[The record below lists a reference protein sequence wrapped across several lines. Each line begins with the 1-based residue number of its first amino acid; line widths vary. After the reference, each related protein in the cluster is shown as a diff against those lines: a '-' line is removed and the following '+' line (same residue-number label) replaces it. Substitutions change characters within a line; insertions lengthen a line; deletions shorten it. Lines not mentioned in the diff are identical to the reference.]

1 MDSRISRY
9 DPSENPIVLEVHN
22 AAKIF
27 PGNIMAVEDA
37 SLEIRRGEVHC
48 LLGANGAGKSTLLK
62 IIAGANTLTRGSLI
76 LDGVNRRFRSPH
88 EAAMAG
94 VSMIYQELD
103 LVPQLTVA
111 QNMLLG
117 RVPRRFGLVDHA
129 RRLRIA
135 EAALARVGAG
145 FRATDIVG
153 SLSIANQQLTAIA
166 RSLTMDAKVIIM
178 DEPSAALNETEL
190 VRVFEVIRQ
199 LSAQGVA
206 ILYVSHR
213 LAEIRAIGH
222 RVTVLRNGRTIDTFD
237 VANTS
242 EQALVEAVL
251 GRNQALLER
260 QPRNTAPGAMALDVR
275 RLHGPHG
282 LRIENL
288 CLRRGEIVGLSGLN
302 GSGRTTLLKALFG
315 DAGFEGEVM
324 LGERAYRPKS
334 PADAI
339 RQGVALVPEDRKTQ
353 GLVLDS
359 AIYRNAMLPSLRRRK
374 LLTHGRMRQTAHP
387 ALASLS
393 TRYTAL
399 EQPVRQLSGGNQQ
412 KVVFAKWLIEGST
425 ILLLDEPSRG
435 LDVGAKAELYAL
447 VRDLADAGAAV
458 LVASSELDEIYVNC
472 DHIWVLHEGRNIA
485 RFDPNT
491 ASRDEILRAGLVGT
505 HEPAG
510 AAHAPLANA
519 TSENATAENATTEK
533 LSVRETP

>member
-1 MDSRISRY
+1 MDTSGT
-9 DPSENPIVLEVHN
+9 DPRPIVLEVHN
-22 AAKIF
+22 AAKVF
-27 PGNIMAVEDA
+27 PGNIVALEGA

-62 IIAGANTLTRGSLI
+62 IIAGANTPTRGSLV
-76 LDGVNRRFRSPH
+76 LDGVARRFRSPH

-94 VSMIYQELD
+94 ISMIYQELD

-117 RVPRRFGLVDHA
+117 RVPRRWGLVDHA

-135 EAALARVGAG
+135 QAALARVGAP
-145 FRATDIVG
+145 FRPGDVVG
-153 SLSIANQQLTAIA
+153 GLSIANQQLTAIA

-199 LSAQGVA
+199 LASAGVA

-213 LAEIRAIGH
+213 LQEIRTIGD
-222 RVTVLRNGRTIDTFD
+222 RVTVLRGGRTIDTFD
-237 VANTS
+237 VAHTD
-242 EQALVEAVL
+242 EHALVEAVL

-260 QPRNTAPGAMALDVR
+260 TARHTAPGAIALDVR
-275 RLHGPHG
+275 RLHGPQG

-288 CLRRGEIVGLSGLN
+288 TLRRGEIVGLSGLN
-302 GSGRTTLLKALFG
+302 GSGRTTFLKALFG
-315 DAGFEGEVM
+315 DATFEGDVT
-324 LGERAYRPKS
+324 LGPRTYRPRS

-339 RQGVALVPEDRKTQ
+339 RAGVALVPENRKTQ

-359 AIYRNAMLPSLRRRK
+359 AIYRNAVLPSLRRRR
-374 LLTHGRMRQTAHP
+374 LLTHARMQRAAQP
-387 ALASLS
+387 ALFSLS
-393 TRYTAL
+393 TRYSNL

-435 LDVGAKAELYAL
+435 LDVGAKAELYGL
-447 VRDLADAGAAV
+447 VRSLADAGAAV
-458 LVASSELDEIYVNC
+458 LIASSELDEIYVNC

-485 RFDPNT
+485 CFDPT
-491 ASRDEILRAGLVGT
+491 LASRDEILRAGLVGT
-505 HEPAG
+505 DARAEG
-510 AAHAPLANA
+510 
-519 TSENATAENATTEK
+519 TSRTC
-533 LSVRETP
+533 